1 MGFWSNFWGFV
12 KKKID
17 QYDEEKKIVVKV
29 QDWEDVREYNPL
41 AIANTKLTSLVCDEA
56 TVELQTD
63 SALVQPLIPLAEN
76 LEAKR
81 YEICAMMNGK
91 GGCFVTMATGEDDE
105 PYHRIIAPADV
116 SVYRMVADKMYEVAM
131 VIDKKIVKHREYR
144 LIRHHILDENGTLY
158 VYYYTTDKSGNE
170 EYLAEWE
177 HYKNDNVAYY
187 NANNIGVAYF
197 KSPQDSRGLSQWG
210 VPLNLGCEE
219 VENQIKV
226 ARNNLDEEMHLM
238 KAKLFA
244 DDSIARKITSKYS
257 QYSQNYCE
265 GNYGKEYGERFD
277 LPEGIYTIRKKAGV
291 DGTLIDSFAPSTRY
305 NDYKQKLIDAKA
317 DWEDMVGLD
326 RGFLTEAE
334 HTAGATATEIRTAN
348 TKTRSFVK
356 KIQSA
361 MFDGIKA
368 TLEADAVFL
377 NIPLDLYSLA
387 VDWWD
392 AFSDEREQ
400 WERLKEAK
408 AEGAAETEDLVI
420 FQFPNLSDEERKA
433 KMERIRAE
441 QQTNTDQAIEN
452 ILNGR

>member
-29 QDWEDVREYNPL
+29 QDWENITEYNPL

-63 SALVQPLIPLAEN
+63 STLVEPLIPLAEN

-81 YEICAMMNGK
+81 YEICSTMCGK
-91 GGCFVTMATGEDDE
+91 GGVFVTMATGEDDE

-144 LIRHHILDENGTLY
+144 LIRHHILDNEGTLWIY
-158 VYYYTTDKSGNE
+158 FYTTDKSGNE

-177 HYKNDNVAYY
+177 AEKDKNIKLL
-187 NANNIGVAYF
+187 NANNIGIAYF
-197 KSPQDSRGLSQWG
+197 RSPQDSRGLSQWG
-210 VPLNLGCEE
+210 VPLNFGCEE

-238 KAKLFA
+238 KTKLFA
-244 DDSIARKITSKYS
+244 DETISRKIGTKD
-257 QYSQNYCE
+257 
-265 GNYGKEYGERFD
+265 GERFD

-305 NDYKQKLIDAKA
+305 ADYKQKLIDAKA
-317 DWEDMVGLD
+317 DWEDVVGLD

-377 NIPLDLYSLA
+377 NIPLDLYEVN
-387 VDWWD
+387 VDFFD
-392 AFSDEREQ
+392 SFADETEQ
-400 WERLKEAK
+400 WNRLLQGRENGVV
-408 AEGAAETEDLVI
+408 EDEDLI
-420 FQFPNLSDEERKA
+420 TWLFPTLSEQEKA
-433 KMERIRAE
+433 DKIARISE
-441 QQTNTDQAIEN
+441 KTKLNTDEALN
-452 ILNGR
+452 RILQGQ

>member
-1 MGFWSNFWGFV
+1 MGFWSNVWRWV
-12 KKKID
+12 KKNLD
-17 QYDEEKKIVVKV
+17 EYDDEKKIQVKI
-29 QDWEDVREYNPL
+29 QQWEDIREYNPL
-41 AIANTKLTSLVCDEA
+41 SIANTKLTSLVCDEA

-63 SALVQPLIPLAEN
+63 STLVEPLKPLAEN

-81 YEICAMMNGK
+81 YEICAMINGK

-144 LIRHHILDENGTLY
+144 LIRHHILDEKGTLY

-177 HYKNDNVAYY
+177 HYKNDNVMYM
-187 NANNIGVAYF
+187 NAFNIGVAYF
-197 KSPQDSRGLSQWG
+197 RSPQDSRGLSQWG
-210 VPLNLGCEE
+210 VPLNFGCEE
-219 VENQIKV
+219 VEHQIKV

-238 KAKLFA
+238 KTKLFA
-244 DDSIARKITSKYS
+244 DETISRKISTKD
-257 QYSQNYCE
+257 
-265 GNYGKEYGERFD
+265 GERFD

-377 NIPLDLYSLA
+377 NIPIDLFTVYIDWYDAFEDTDKQYERIVSA
-387 VDWWD
+387 VDRGILEKE
-392 AFSDEREQ
+392 DE
-400 WERLKEAK
+400 LKW
-408 AEGAAETEDLVI
+408 LY
-420 FQFPNLSDEERKA
+420 PNMTDEEIADKLA
-433 KMERIRAE
+433 RISA
-441 QQTNTDQAIEN
+441 QAQTNTDQALER
-452 ILNGR
+452 ILAGQ

>member
-17 QYDEEKKIVVKV
+17 QYDEEKKIQVKI
-29 QDWEDVREYNPL
+29 QPWEDVREYNTL

-63 SALVQPLIPLAEN
+63 STLVEPLKPLADD

-81 YEICAMMNGK
+81 YEICSMVNGK

-116 SVYRMVADKMYEVAM
+116 SVYRMVANKMYEVAM
-131 VIDKKIVKHREYR
+131 VIDRKIVKHREYR
-144 LIRHHILDENGTLY
+144 LVRHHILDESGTLY

-187 NANNIGVAYF
+187 NANNIGVAYY
-197 KSPQDSRGLSQWG
+197 KSPQDSRGLSPVWG
-210 VPLNLGCEE
+210 VPLNFGCEE
-219 VENQIKV
+219 VEQSIKT

-238 KAKLFA
+238 KTKLFA
-244 DDSIARKITSKYS
+244 DETVARKIGTKD
-257 QYSQNYCE
+257 
-265 GNYGKEYGERFD
+265 GERFD

-334 HTAGATATEIRTAN
+334 HTSSATATEIRTAN

-356 KIQSA
+356 RLQSA

-377 NIPLDLYSLA
+377 NIPLDLYEVTVDFFDAFQDETELYNRIVSA
-387 VDWWD
+387 VDRGILEKE
-392 AFSDEREQ
+392 DE
-400 WERLKEAK
+400 LKW
-408 AEGAAETEDLVI
+408 LY
-420 FQFPNLSDEERKA
+420 PNMTDEEIANKLARLEA
-433 KMERIRAE
+433 
-441 QQTNTDQAIEN
+441 QSQVNTDVALER
-452 ILNGR
+452 ILNGGA

>member
-1 MGFWSNFWGFV
+1 MGFWSNVWRWV
-12 KKKID
+12 KKNLD
-17 QYDEEKKIVVKV
+17 EYDEEKKIVVKV

-63 SALVQPLIPLAEN
+63 STLVEPLKPLAEN

-116 SVYRMVADKMYEVAM
+116 SVYRMVADKIYEVAM
-131 VIDKKIVKHREYR
+131 VIDKKVVKHREYR

-187 NANNIGVAYF
+187 NANNIGIAYF

-210 VPLNLGCEE
+210 VPLNFGCEE

-238 KAKLFA
+238 KSKLFA
-244 DDSIARKITSKYS
+244 DETVARKISTKD
-257 QYSQNYCE
+257 
-265 GNYGKEYGERFD
+265 GERFD

-377 NIPLDLYSLA
+377 NIPLDLYEVNVDFYDAFQDEQELYNRIVSA
-387 VDWWD
+387 VDRGVLEKE
-392 AFSDEREQ
+392 DELRWLYPNMTDDEI
-400 WERLKEAK
+400 
-408 AEGAAETEDLVI
+408 AEKL
-420 FQFPNLSDEERKA
+420 
-433 KMERIRAE
+433 ERIRNSTAV
-441 QQTNTDQAIEN
+441 NTYAALER
-452 ILNGR
+452 ILQGG

>member
-63 SALVQPLIPLAEN
+63 STLVEPLIPLAEN
-76 LEAKR
+76 LEVKR
-81 YEICAMMNGK
+81 YEICSTMCGK
-91 GGCFVTMATGEDDE
+91 GGVFVTMATGEDDE

-177 HYKNDNVAYY
+177 HYKNDNVAYF
-187 NANNIGVAYF
+187 NANNIGVAYY

-210 VPLNLGCEE
+210 VPLNFGCEE

-238 KAKLFA
+238 KSKLFA
-244 DDSIARKITSKYS
+244 DETVARKIGTKD
-257 QYSQNYCE
+257 
-265 GNYGKEYGERFD
+265 GERFD

-305 NDYKQKLIDAKA
+305 ADYKQKLIDAKA

-356 KIQSA
+356 KVQSA

-377 NIPLDLYSLA
+377 NIPLDLYEVN
-387 VDWWD
+387 VDFFD
-392 AFSDEREQ
+392 SFSDETEQ
-400 WERLKEAK
+400 WNRLLQGRENGVV
-408 AEGAAETEDLVI
+408 EDEDLI
-420 FQFPNLSDEERKA
+420 TWLFPTLSEQEKA
-433 KMERIRAE
+433 DKIARISE
-441 QQTNTDQAIEN
+441 KTKLNTDEALN
-452 ILNGR
+452 RILQGQ

>member
-17 QYDEEKKIVVKV
+17 EYDEEKKIQVKI
-29 QDWEDVREYNPL
+29 QPWEDVREYNPL

-63 SALVQPLIPLAEN
+63 STLVEPLKPLADD

-81 YEICAMMNGK
+81 YEICSMVNGK

-131 VIDKKIVKHREYR
+131 VIDKKVVKHMEYR

-187 NANNIGVAYF
+187 NANNIGVAYY
-197 KSPQDSRGLSQWG
+197 KSPQDSRGLSPVFG
-210 VPLNLGCEE
+210 VPLNFGCEE
-219 VENQIKV
+219 VEQSIKT
-226 ARNNLDEEMHLM
+226 ARNNLDEEMRLM
-238 KAKLFA
+238 KTKLFA
-244 DDSIARKITSKYS
+244 DETISRKISTKD
-257 QYSQNYCE
+257 
-265 GNYGKEYGERFD
+265 GDRFD

-291 DGTLIDSFAPSTRY
+291 DGTLIDSFAPATRY
-305 NDYKQKLIDAKA
+305 ADYKQKLIDAKA

-377 NIPLDLYSLA
+377 NIPLDLYTVA
-387 VDWWD
+387 VDWYD
-392 AFSDEREQ
+392 AFQDETELYNRIVSAVDRGVLEKSDE
-400 WERLKEAK
+400 LKW
-408 AEGAAETEDLVI
+408 LY
-420 FQFPNLSDEERKA
+420 PNMTDEEIAEKLS
-433 KMERIRAE
+433 RIEA
-441 QQTNTDQAIEN
+441 QSQINTDTALER
-452 ILNGR
+452 ILNGGA

>member
-1 MGFWSNFWGFV
+1 M
-12 KKKID
+12 
-17 QYDEEKKIVVKV
+17 
-29 QDWEDVREYNPL
+29 

-63 SALVQPLIPLAEN
+63 SSLVEPLKPLADN

-116 SVYRMVADKMYEVAM
+116 SVWRVVADKMYEVAM
-131 VIDKKIVKHREYR
+131 VIDKKVVKHREYR

-177 HYKNDNVAYY
+177 HYKNDNVMYIG
-187 NANNIGVAYF
+187 ANNIGIAYF

-210 VPLNLGCEE
+210 VPLNFGCEE

-238 KAKLFA
+238 KTKLFA
-244 DDSIARKITSKYS
+244 DETVARKIGTKD
-257 QYSQNYCE
+257 
-265 GNYGKEYGERFD
+265 GERFD

-377 NIPLDLYSLA
+377 NIPLDLYTVMVDWFDAFLDEEAQYQRIANA
-387 VDWWD
+387 VDRGVLEKE
-392 AFSDEREQ
+392 DELR
-400 WERLKEAK
+400 WLY
-408 AEGAAETEDLVI
+408 
-420 FQFPNLSDEERKA
+420 PNMTDEEIADKLA
-433 KMERIRAE
+433 RISA
-441 QQTNTDQAIEN
+441 QAQINTDQALER
-452 ILNGR
+452 ILAGQ

>member
-29 QDWEDVREYNPL
+29 QDWENITEYNPL

-63 SALVQPLIPLAEN
+63 STLVEPLIPLAEN

-177 HYKNDNVAYY
+177 HYKNDNVMYIG
-187 NANNIGVAYF
+187 ANNIGVAYY
-197 KSPQDSRGLSQWG
+197 KSPQDGRGLSPVWG
-210 VPLNLGCEE
+210 VPLNYGCEE
-219 VENQIKV
+219 VEQSIKT

-238 KAKLFA
+238 KTKLFA
-244 DDSIARKITSKYS
+244 DETISRKISTKD
-257 QYSQNYCE
+257 
-265 GNYGKEYGERFD
+265 GDRFD

-291 DGTLIDSFAPSTRY
+291 DGTLIDSFAPATRY
-305 NDYKQKLIDAKA
+305 ADYKQKLIDAKA
-317 DWEDMVGLD
+317 DWEDMAGLD

-368 TLEADAVFL
+368 TLEADAMFL
-377 NIPLDLYSLA
+377 NIPLDLYTVTVDFFDAFQDETELYNRIVSA
-387 VDWWD
+387 VDRGVLEKE
-392 AFSDEREQ
+392 DE
-400 WERLKEAK
+400 LKW
-408 AEGAAETEDLVI
+408 LY
-420 FQFPNLSDEERKA
+420 PNMTDEEIADKLA
-433 KMERIRAE
+433 RISAS
-441 QQTNTDQAIEN
+441 QQTNTDQALER
-452 ILNGR
+452 ILAGQ

>member
-17 QYDEEKKIVVKV
+17 QYDEEKKIQVKI
-29 QDWEDVREYNPL
+29 QQWEDIREYNPL
-41 AIANTKLTSLVCDEA
+41 SIANTKLTSLVCDEA

-63 SALVQPLIPLAEN
+63 STLVQPLIPLAEN

-81 YEICAMMNGK
+81 YEICALMNGK
-91 GGCFVTMATGEDDE
+91 GGAFVTMATGEDDE

-131 VIDKKIVKHREYR
+131 VIDKKIVKHKEYR

-177 HYKNDNVAYY
+177 HYKNDNVMYM
-187 NANNIGVAYF
+187 NAFNIGVAYF
-197 KSPQDSRGLSQWG
+197 RSPQDSRGLSQWG
-210 VPLNLGCEE
+210 VPLNFGCEE
-219 VENQIKV
+219 AENQIKV

-238 KAKLFA
+238 KSKLFA
-244 DDSIARKITSKYS
+244 DETVARKIGTKD
-257 QYSQNYCE
+257 
-265 GNYGKEYGERFD
+265 GERFD

-305 NDYKQKLIDAKA
+305 ADYKQKLIDAKA

-377 NIPLDLYSLA
+377 NIPLDLYEVTVDFFDAFQDEQELYNRIVSA
-387 VDWWD
+387 VDRGVLEKE
-392 AFSDEREQ
+392 DELR
-400 WERLKEAK
+400 WL
-408 AEGAAETEDLVI
+408 D
-420 FQFPNLSDEERKA
+420 PNMTDEEIADKLA
-433 KMERIRAE
+433 RIFA
-441 QQTNTDQAIEN
+441 QAQTNTDQALER
-452 ILNGR
+452 ILAGQ

>member
-17 QYDEEKKIVVKV
+17 QYDEGKKLVVKV

-63 SALVQPLIPLAEN
+63 STLVEPLKPLADN
-76 LEAKR
+76 LQAKL
-81 YEICAMMNGK
+81 YELCSTMCGK
-91 GGCFVTMATGEDDE
+91 GGVFVTMATGEDDE

-131 VIDKKIVKHREYR
+131 VIDKKIVKHKEYK

-158 VYYYTTDKSGNE
+158 VYYYTTDKGGNE

-177 HYKNDNVAYY
+177 HYKNDNVMYM
-187 NANNIGVAYF
+187 NAFNIGVAYF
-197 KSPQDSRGLSQWG
+197 RSPQDSRGLSQWG
-210 VPLNLGCEE
+210 VPLNFGCEE

-238 KAKLFA
+238 KTKLFA
-244 DDSIARKITSKYS
+244 DETVARKIGTKD
-257 QYSQNYCE
+257 
-265 GNYGKEYGERFD
+265 GERFD
-277 LPEGIYTIRKKAGV
+277 LPEGIYTICKKAGV

-377 NIPLDLYSLA
+377 NIPLDLFQVNVDFFDAFQDEQELYNRIVSA
-387 VDWWD
+387 VDRGVLEKEDELRWLYPNM
-392 AFSDEREQ
+392 SDEKIADK
-400 WERLKEAK
+400 LA
-408 AEGAAETEDLVI
+408 
-420 FQFPNLSDEERKA
+420 
-433 KMERIRAE
+433 RISA
-441 QQTNTDQAIEN
+441 QAQTNTDQALER
-452 ILNGR
+452 ILAGQ

>member
-1 MGFWSNFWGFV
+1 MGFWRNFWGFV

-17 QYDEEKKIVVKV
+17 EYDEEKKIQVKI
-29 QDWEDVREYNPL
+29 QAWEDVREYNPI

-63 SALVQPLIPLAEN
+63 STLVEPLIPLAEN

-144 LIRHHILDENGTLY
+144 LVRHHILDENGTLY

-170 EYLAEWE
+170 EILPEWE
-177 HYKNDNVAYY
+177 HYKNDNVMYIG
-187 NANNIGVAYF
+187 ANNIGIAYY

-210 VPLNLGCEE
+210 VPLNFGCEE

-238 KAKLFA
+238 KTKLFA
-244 DDSIARKITSKYS
+244 DETISRKIGTKD
-257 QYSQNYCE
+257 
-265 GNYGKEYGERFD
+265 GERFD

-356 KIQSA
+356 QIQSA

-377 NIPLDLYSLA
+377 NIPLDLYTVTVDWFDSFLNEEEQYQRIANA
-387 VDWWD
+387 VDRGVLEKE
-392 AFSDEREQ
+392 DE
-400 WERLKEAK
+400 LKW
-408 AEGAAETEDLVI
+408 LY
-420 FQFPNLSDEERKA
+420 PNMTDEEIADKLARIEA
-433 KMERIRAE
+433 QSQVNTDVALERILKGGA
-441 QQTNTDQAIEN
+441 
-452 ILNGR
+452 

>member
-1 MGFWSNFWGFV
+1 MGFWSNVWRWLKGDRNQYEKDKRFEV
-12 KKKID
+12 KI
-17 QYDEEKKIVVKV
+17 Q
-29 QDWEDVREYNPL
+29 QWEDIREYNPL
-41 AIANTKLTSLVCDEA
+41 SIANAKLTSLVCDEA

-63 SALVQPLIPLAEN
+63 STLVKPLIPLAEN

-91 GGCFVTMATGEDDE
+91 GGCFVTMATGEDNE

-187 NANNIGVAYF
+187 NANNIGVAYY

-210 VPLNLGCEE
+210 VPLNFGCEE
-219 VENQIKV
+219 VENQIRV

-238 KAKLFA
+238 KSKLFA
-244 DDSIARKITSKYS
+244 DETVARKIGTKD
-257 QYSQNYCE
+257 
-265 GNYGKEYGERFD
+265 GERFD

-377 NIPLDLYSLA
+377 NIPLDLYEVTVDFFDAFQDETELYNRIVSA
-387 VDWWD
+387 VDRGVLEKE
-392 AFSDEREQ
+392 DELR
-400 WERLKEAK
+400 WLY
-408 AEGAAETEDLVI
+408 
-420 FQFPNLSDEERKA
+420 PNMTDEEIADKLA
-433 KMERIRAE
+433 RISA
-441 QQTNTDQAIEN
+441 QAQTNTDQALER
-452 ILNGR
+452 ILAGQ

>member
-17 QYDEEKKIVVKV
+17 EYDEEKKIQVKI
-29 QDWEDVREYNPL
+29 QQWEDVREYNCL

-63 SALVQPLIPLAEN
+63 STLVEPLIPLAEN

-116 SVYRMVADKMYEVAM
+116 SVYRMVANKMYEVAM

-144 LIRHHILDENGTLY
+144 LVRHHILDENGTLY
-158 VYYYTTDKSGNE
+158 VYYYTTNESGNE
-170 EYLAEWE
+170 EILPEWE

-187 NANNIGVAYF
+187 NANNIGVAYY
-197 KSPQDSRGLSQWG
+197 KSPQDSRGLEPVWG
-210 VPLNLGCEE
+210 VPLNFGCEE
-219 VENQIKV
+219 VENEIKV
-226 ARNNLDEEMHLM
+226 ARKDLDEEMHLM
-238 KAKLFA
+238 KSKLFA
-244 DDSIARKITSKYS
+244 DETVARKIGTKDD
-257 QYSQNYCE
+257 
-265 GNYGKEYGERFD
+265 ERFD

-377 NIPLDLYSLA
+377 NIPLDLYEVN
-387 VDWWD
+387 VDFFD
-392 AFSDEREQ
+392 SFSDETEQ
-400 WERLKEAK
+400 WNRLLQGRENGVV
-408 AEGAAETEDLVI
+408 EDEDLI
-420 FQFPNLSDEERKA
+420 TWLFPTLSEQEKA
-433 KMERIRAE
+433 DKIARISE
-441 QQTNTDQAIEN
+441 KTKLNTDEALN
-452 ILNGR
+452 RILQGQ

>member
-17 QYDEEKKIVVKV
+17 QYDEEKKIQVKI
-29 QDWEDVREYNPL
+29 QQWEDVKEYNPL

-63 SALVQPLIPLAEN
+63 STLVEPLKPLADN

-81 YEICAMMNGK
+81 YEICAMVNGK
-91 GGCFVTMATGEDDE
+91 GGAFVTMATGEDDE
-105 PYHRIIAPADV
+105 PYHRVIAPADV
-116 SVYRMVADKMYEVAM
+116 SVYRMVANKMYEVAM

-144 LIRHHILDENGTLY
+144 LIRHHILDNEGTLWIFF
-158 VYYYTTDKSGNE
+158 YTTDKAGNE

-177 HYKNDNVAYY
+177 KEKDKNVKLI
-187 NANNIGVAYF
+187 NANNIGIAYF
-197 KSPQDSRGLSQWG
+197 RSPQDSRGLEPVWG
-210 VPLNLGCEE
+210 VPLNFGCEE
-219 VENQIKV
+219 VEQSIKT

-238 KAKLFA
+238 KTKLFA
-244 DDSIARKITSKYS
+244 DETVARKIGTKDD
-257 QYSQNYCE
+257 
-265 GNYGKEYGERFD
+265 ERFD

-305 NDYKQKLIDAKA
+305 NDNKQKLIDAKA

-377 NIPLDLYSLA
+377 NIPIDLYTVTVDWFDTYEDYDKQYERIVSA
-387 VDWWD
+387 VDRGVLEK
-392 AFSDEREQ
+392 SDE
-400 WERLKEAK
+400 LKW
-408 AEGAAETEDLVI
+408 LY
-420 FQFPNLSDEERKA
+420 PNMTDEEIADKLARLDA
-433 KMERIRAE
+433 QSQM
-441 QQTNTDQAIEN
+441 NTDKALEN
-452 ILNGR
+452 ILNGG

>member
-17 QYDEEKKIVVKV
+17 QYDEEKKLVVKV

-63 SALVQPLIPLAEN
+63 STLVEQLKPLADD

-81 YEICAMMNGK
+81 YEICSMVNGK

-144 LIRHHILDENGTLY
+144 LVRHHILGENGTLY

-170 EYLAEWE
+170 EILPEWE
-177 HYKNDNVAYY
+177 HYKNDNVMYIG
-187 NANNIGVAYF
+187 ANNIGVTYY
-197 KSPQDSRGLSQWG
+197 KSPQDSRGLSPVWG
-210 VPLNLGCEE
+210 VPLNFGCEE
-219 VENQIKV
+219 VEQSIKT

-238 KAKLFA
+238 KTKLFA
-244 DDSIARKITSKYS
+244 DETISRKISTKD
-257 QYSQNYCE
+257 
-265 GNYGKEYGERFD
+265 GERFD

-291 DGTLIDSFAPSTRY
+291 DGTLIDSFAPATRY

-377 NIPLDLYSLA
+377 NIPLDLYTVA
-387 VDWWD
+387 VDWFD
-392 AFSDEREQ
+392 AFQD
-400 WERLKEAK
+400 
-408 AEGAAETEDLVI
+408 ETELYNRIVSAVDRGILEKADELKWLY
-420 FQFPNLSDEERKA
+420 PNMTDEEIADKLA
-433 KMERIRAE
+433 RISAT
-441 QQTNTDQAIEN
+441 QAANTDQALER
-452 ILNGR
+452 ILSGQ

>member
-17 QYDEEKKIVVKV
+17 EYDEENKV
-29 QDWEDVREYNPL
+29 QVKIQPWEDVREYNPL

-63 SALVQPLIPLAEN
+63 STLVEPLKPLADD

-116 SVYRMVADKMYEVAM
+116 SVYRMTADKMYEVAM

-144 LIRHHILDENGTLY
+144 LVRHHILDENGTLY

-187 NANNIGVAYF
+187 NARNIGVAYF
-197 KSPQDSRGLSQWG
+197 RSPQDSRGLSQWG
-210 VPLNLGCEE
+210 VPLNFGCEE
-219 VENQIKV
+219 VEQSIKT
-226 ARNNLDEEMHLM
+226 ARNNLDEEMRLM
-238 KAKLFA
+238 KTKLFA
-244 DDSIARKITSKYS
+244 DETISRKISTKD
-257 QYSQNYCE
+257 
-265 GNYGKEYGERFD
+265 GERFD

-305 NDYKQKLIDAKA
+305 ADYKQKLNDALQ
-317 DWEDMVGLD
+317 DWENQVGLD
-326 RGFLTEAE
+326 RGFLTEQE

-377 NIPLDLYSLA
+377 NIPLDLYTVMVDWFDAFQDETELYNRIVSA
-387 VDWWD
+387 VDRGVLEKE
-392 AFSDEREQ
+392 DE
-400 WERLKEAK
+400 LKW
-408 AEGAAETEDLVI
+408 LY
-420 FQFPNLSDEERKA
+420 PNMTDEEIADKLT
-433 KMERIRAE
+433 RISAT
-441 QQTNTDQAIEN
+441 QATNTDQALER
-452 ILNGR
+452 ILAGQ

>member
-63 SALVQPLIPLAEN
+63 STLVQPLIPLAEN

-81 YEICAMMNGK
+81 YEICSMLNGK
-91 GGCFVTMATGEDDE
+91 GGVFVTMATGEDDE

-131 VIDKKIVKHREYR
+131 VIDKKIVTHREYR
-144 LIRHHILDENGTLY
+144 LIRHHILDKNGTLY

-177 HYKNDNVAYY
+177 HYKNDNVMYIG
-187 NANNIGVAYF
+187 ANNIGVAYF

-210 VPLNLGCEE
+210 VPLNFGCEE
-219 VENQIKV
+219 VENEIKV
-226 ARNNLDEEMHLM
+226 ARKDLDEEMHLM

-244 DDSIARKITSKYS
+244 DKSITLATRTEEGARY
-257 QYSQNYCE
+257 
-265 GNYGKEYGERFD
+265 D
-277 LPEGIYTIRKKAGV
+277 LPEGIYTIQKRHGI
-291 DGTLIDSFAPSTRY
+291 DGTLIDEFAPSTRY
-305 NDYKQKLIDAKA
+305 NDYKQKLNDALQ
-317 DWEDMVGLD
+317 DWENQVGLD
-326 RGFLTEAE
+326 RGFLTEQE

-377 NIPLDLYSLA
+377 NISLDLYEVTVDFFDAFQDEQELYNRIVSA
-387 VDWWD
+387 VDRGVLEKE
-392 AFSDEREQ
+392 DELR
-400 WERLKEAK
+400 WLY
-408 AEGAAETEDLVI
+408 
-420 FQFPNLSDEERKA
+420 PNMTDEEISDKLARIQA
-433 KMERIRAE
+433 NNQVNTDMALERIL
-441 QQTNTDQAIEN
+441 QGQ
-452 ILNGR
+452 

>member
-17 QYDEEKKIVVKV
+17 EYDEEKKIVVKV
-29 QDWEDVREYNPL
+29 QDWENVREYNPL

-63 SALVQPLIPLAEN
+63 STLVEPLKPLAEN

-91 GGCFVTMATGEDDE
+91 GGAFVTMATGEDDE

-116 SVYRMVADKMYEVAM
+116 SVYRMVANKMYEVAM
-131 VIDKKIVKHREYR
+131 VIDKKIVKRREYR
-144 LIRHHILDENGTLY
+144 LVRHHILDENGTLY
-158 VYYYTTDKSGNE
+158 VYYYTTNESGNE
-170 EYLAEWE
+170 EILPEWE
-177 HYKNDNVAYY
+177 HYKNDNVMYIG
-187 NANNIGVAYF
+187 ANNIGVAYY
-197 KSPQDSRGLSQWG
+197 KSPQDSRGLSPIWG
-210 VPLNLGCEE
+210 VPLNFGCEE
-219 VENQIKV
+219 VEAKLKK
-226 ARNNLDEEMHLM
+226 ASKDYDEEADLM
-238 KAKLFA
+238 KAKTFA
-244 DDSIARKITSKYS
+244 DESIVRKITT
-257 QYSQNYCE
+257 
-265 GNYGKEYGERFD
+265 KEGERFD

-291 DGTLIDSFAPSTRY
+291 DGTLIDSFSPPTRLA
-305 NDYKQKLIDAKA
+305 DYKQKLIDAKA

-377 NIPLDLYSLA
+377 NIPLDLYTVTVDWFDSFLNEDEQYQRIANA
-387 VDWWD
+387 VDRGVL
-392 AFSDEREQ
+392 EREDELR
-400 WERLKEAK
+400 WLY
-408 AEGAAETEDLVI
+408 
-420 FQFPNLSDEERKA
+420 PNMTDEEIADKLA
-433 KMERIRAE
+433 RIQAT
-441 QQTNTDQAIEN
+441 QQTNTDLAIEN

>member
-17 QYDEEKKIVVKV
+17 QYDEEKKIQVKI
-29 QDWEDVREYNPL
+29 QQWEDVREYNPL

-63 SALVQPLIPLAEN
+63 STLVEPLKPLADD

-81 YEICAMMNGK
+81 YEICSMINGK

-116 SVYRMVADKMYEVAM
+116 SVYRMVANKMYEVAM

-144 LIRHHILDENGTLY
+144 LVRHHILDENGTLY

-177 HYKNDNVAYY
+177 HYKNDNVMYIG
-187 NANNIGVAYF
+187 ANNIGVAYY

-210 VPLNLGCEE
+210 VPLNFGCEE
-219 VENQIKV
+219 VEQSIKT

-238 KAKLFA
+238 KTKLFA
-244 DDSIARKITSKYS
+244 DESITRKIGTKD
-257 QYSQNYCE
+257 
-265 GNYGKEYGERFD
+265 GDRFD
-277 LPEGIYTIRKKAGV
+277 LPEGIYTVRKKQRV

-305 NDYKQKLIDAKA
+305 NDYKQKLIDSKA

-356 KIQSA
+356 RLQSA

-377 NIPLDLYSLA
+377 NIPLDLYTVM
-387 VDWWD
+387 VDFFD
-392 AFSDEREQ
+392 AFSDETELYNRIVSAVDRGVLEKAD
-400 WERLKEAK
+400 ELKW
-408 AEGAAETEDLVI
+408 LY
-420 FQFPNLSDEERKA
+420 PNMTDEEIADKLARIQA
-433 KMERIRAE
+433 NNQVNTDMALERIL
-441 QQTNTDQAIEN
+441 QGQ
-452 ILNGR
+452 

>member
-1 MGFWSNFWGFV
+1 MGFWNNFWGFV
-12 KKKID
+12 KKKIGE
-17 QYDEEKKIVVKV
+17 YDEEKKIVVKV

-63 SALVQPLIPLAEN
+63 STLVEQLKPLADDI
-76 LEAKR
+76 EAKR

-91 GGCFVTMATGEDDE
+91 GGCFVTMATGEDDA

-131 VIDKKIVKHREYR
+131 VIDKKVVKHREYR
-144 LIRHHILDENGTLY
+144 LVRHHILDENGTLY

-187 NANNIGVAYF
+187 NANNIGVAYY
-197 KSPQDSRGLSQWG
+197 KSPQDSRGLSPVWG
-210 VPLNLGCEE
+210 VPLNFGCEE
-219 VENQIKV
+219 VEQSIKT

-238 KAKLFA
+238 KSKLFA
-244 DDSIARKITSKYS
+244 DETVARKIGTKD
-257 QYSQNYCE
+257 
-265 GNYGKEYGERFD
+265 GDRFD

-326 RGFLTEAE
+326 RGFLTEGE

-377 NIPLDLYSLA
+377 NIPLDLYTVMVDWFDAFVDEEAQYKRIANA
-387 VDWWD
+387 VDRGVLEKE
-392 AFSDEREQ
+392 DE
-400 WERLKEAK
+400 LKWLYSNM
-408 AEGAAETEDLVI
+408 T
-420 FQFPNLSDEERKA
+420 DEEISDKLA
-433 KMERIRAE
+433 RISAT
-441 QQTNTDQAIEN
+441 QATNTDQALER
-452 ILNGR
+452 ILAGQ

>member
-17 QYDEEKKIVVKV
+17 EYDEEKKIQVKI
-29 QDWEDVREYNPL
+29 QQWEDVREYNPL
-41 AIANTKLTSLVCDEA
+41 SIANTKLTSLVCDEA

-63 SALVQPLIPLAEN
+63 STLVEPLIPLAEN

-187 NANNIGVAYF
+187 NANNIGVAYY

-210 VPLNLGCEE
+210 VPLNFGCEE
-219 VENQIKV
+219 VENQIKT

-244 DDSIARKITSKYS
+244 DKSIALATRTE
-257 QYSQNYCE
+257 E
-265 GNYGKEYGERFD
+265 GARYD
-277 LPEGIYTIRKKAGV
+277 LPEGIYIIQKRAGV

-361 MFDGIKA
+361 MLDGIKA

-377 NIPLDLYSLA
+377 NIPLDLYTVMVDWFDAFLDEEAQYNRIASA
-387 VDWWD
+387 VDRGVLEKE
-392 AFSDEREQ
+392 DELR
-400 WERLKEAK
+400 WLY
-408 AEGAAETEDLVI
+408 
-420 FQFPNLSDEERKA
+420 PNMTDEKIA
-433 KMERIRAE
+433 DKLARISA
-441 QQTNTDQAIEN
+441 QAQTNTDQAIEN

>member
-1 MGFWSNFWGFV
+1 MGFWSNLGFWSNFWGFV
-12 KKKID
+12 KKKFD
-17 QYDEEKKIVVKV
+17 EYDEEKKIQVKI
-29 QDWEDVREYNPL
+29 QQWEDVREYNPL

-63 SALVQPLIPLAEN
+63 STLVEPLKPLAEN
-76 LEAKR
+76 IEAKR

-105 PYHRIIAPADV
+105 PYHRIIAPKDV
-116 SVYRMVADKMYEVAM
+116 SIPDDKVVAGKIYEIAM
-131 VIDKKIVKHREYR
+131 VINEKTVKHKKYR
-144 LIRHHILDENGTLY
+144 LVRHHILDKEGTLWLF
-158 VYYYTTDKSGNE
+158 YYTTDENGNE

-177 HYKNDNVAYY
+177 HFKNDNVKYL
-187 NANNIGVAYF
+187 NAFNIGVAYY
-197 KSPQDSRGLSQWG
+197 KSPQDSRGLSPVWG
-210 VPLNLGCEE
+210 VPLNFGCEE
-219 VENQIKV
+219 VEEEIRT
-226 ARNNLDEEMHLM
+226 ARKDLNEEMKLM

-244 DDSIARKITSKYS
+244 DKSITLAEKTKEGARY
-257 QYSQNYCE
+257 
-265 GNYGKEYGERFD
+265 D
-277 LPEGIYTIRKKAGV
+277 LPEGVYTIQKRAGV

-305 NDYKQKLIDAKA
+305 ADYKQKLIDAKA

-377 NIPLDLYSLA
+377 NIPLDLYTA
-387 VDWWD
+387 NVDFFD
-392 AFSDEREQ
+392 SFADETEQ
-400 WERLKEAK
+400 WNRLLQGRENGVV
-408 AEGAAETEDLVI
+408 EDEDLI
-420 FQFPNLSDEERKA
+420 TWLFPTLSEQEKA
-433 KMERIRAE
+433 DKIARISE
-441 QQTNTDQAIEN
+441 KTKLNTDEALN
-452 ILNGR
+452 RILQGQ

>member
-29 QDWEDVREYNPL
+29 QDWENITEYNTI

-63 SALVQPLIPLAEN
+63 STLVEPLIPLADN

-131 VIDKKIVKHREYR
+131 VIDKKVVKHREYR

-170 EYLAEWE
+170 EYLEEWE
-177 HYKNDNVAYY
+177 HYKNDNVMYM
-187 NANNIGVAYF
+187 NAFNIGVAYF
-197 KSPQDSRGLSQWG
+197 RSPQDSRGLSQWG
-210 VPLNLGCEE
+210 VPLNFGCEE
-219 VENQIKV
+219 VENEIKV
-226 ARNNLDEEMHLM
+226 ARKDLDEEMHLM
-238 KAKLFA
+238 KSKLFA
-244 DDSIARKITSKYS
+244 DETVARKIGTKD
-257 QYSQNYCE
+257 
-265 GNYGKEYGERFD
+265 GERFD

-326 RGFLTEAE
+326 RGFLTDAE
-334 HTAGATATEIRTAN
+334 HTNGATATEIRTAN

-361 MFDGIKA
+361 MFGGIKA

-377 NIPLDLYSLA
+377 NIPLDLYTVMVDWFDAFLDEEAQYNRIANA
-387 VDWWD
+387 VDRGVLEKE
-392 AFSDEREQ
+392 DELR
-400 WERLKEAK
+400 WLY
-408 AEGAAETEDLVI
+408 
-420 FQFPNLSDEERKA
+420 PNMTDEEIAEKLVRLEA
-433 KMERIRAE
+433 QSQFNTDAALERIL
-441 QQTNTDQAIEN
+441 Q
-452 ILNGR
+452 GG

>member
-63 SALVQPLIPLAEN
+63 STLVQPLIPLAEN

-81 YEICAMMNGK
+81 YEICSTMCGK
-91 GGCFVTMATGEDDE
+91 GGVFVTMATGEDNE

-177 HYKNDNVAYY
+177 HYKNDNVAYM
-187 NANNIGVAYF
+187 NAFNIGVAYF
-197 KSPQDSRGLSQWG
+197 RSPQDSRGLSQWG
-210 VPLNLGCEE
+210 VPLNFGCEE
-219 VENQIKV
+219 VEAKLKK
-226 ARNNLDEEMHLM
+226 ASKDYDEEADLM
-238 KAKLFA
+238 KAKTFA
-244 DDSIARKITSKYS
+244 DESIVRKITT
-257 QYSQNYCE
+257 
-265 GNYGKEYGERFD
+265 KEGERFD

-291 DGTLIDSFAPSTRY
+291 DGTLIDSFSPPTRLA
-305 NDYKQKLIDAKA
+305 DYKQKLIDAKA

-377 NIPLDLYSLA
+377 NIPLDLYEVTVDFFDAFQDETELYNRIVSA
-387 VDWWD
+387 VDRGVLEKE
-392 AFSDEREQ
+392 DELR
-400 WERLKEAK
+400 WLY
-408 AEGAAETEDLVI
+408 
-420 FQFPNLSDEERKA
+420 PNMTDEEIADKLA
-433 KMERIRAE
+433 RISA
-441 QQTNTDQAIEN
+441 QAQTNTDQALER
-452 ILNGR
+452 ILAGQ

>member
-1 MGFWSNFWGFV
+1 MGFWSNLGFWNNFWGFV
-12 KKKID
+12 KKKFD
-17 QYDEEKKIVVKV
+17 EYEEEKKIQVKI
-29 QDWEDVREYNPL
+29 QPWEDVREYNPL

-63 SALVQPLIPLAEN
+63 STLVQPLIPLAEN

-116 SVYRMVADKMYEVAM
+116 SVYRMVANKMYEVAM

-144 LIRHHILDENGTLY
+144 LVRHHILDENGTLY
-158 VYYYTTDKSGNE
+158 VYYYTTNESGNE
-170 EYLAEWE
+170 EILPEWE

-187 NANNIGVAYF
+187 NANNIGVAYY
-197 KSPQDSRGLSQWG
+197 KSPQDSRGLSPIWG
-210 VPLNLGCEE
+210 VPLNFGCEE
-219 VENQIKV
+219 VENEIKV
-226 ARNNLDEEMHLM
+226 ARKDLDEEMHLM

-244 DDSIARKITSKYS
+244 DKSITLARNTE
-257 QYSQNYCE
+257 E
-265 GNYGKEYGERFD
+265 GARYD
-277 LPEGIYTIRKKAGV
+277 LPEGIYTIQKKHGI
-291 DGTLIDSFAPSTRY
+291 DGALIDEFAPSTRY

-317 DWEDMVGLD
+317 DWEDIVGLD

-377 NIPLDLYSLA
+377 NIPLDLYTVMVDWFDAFLDEEAQYNRIASA
-387 VDWWD
+387 VDRGVLEKE
-392 AFSDEREQ
+392 DELR
-400 WERLKEAK
+400 WLY
-408 AEGAAETEDLVI
+408 
-420 FQFPNLSDEERKA
+420 PNMTDEEIADKLARIQA
-433 KMERIRAE
+433 QSQVNSDLALER
-441 QQTNTDQAIEN
+441 
-452 ILNGR
+452 ILNGG

>member
-1 MGFWSNFWGFV
+1 MGFFDTFWRWV
-12 KKKID
+12 KKNVD
-17 QYDEEKKIVVKV
+17 AQDEEKKVTVNV

-63 SALVQPLIPLAEN
+63 STLVEPLKPLAEN

-91 GGCFVTMATGEDDE
+91 GGAFVTMATGEDDE

-116 SVYRMVADKMYEVAM
+116 SVYRMVANKMYEVAM

-170 EYLAEWE
+170 EHLAEWE

-210 VPLNLGCEE
+210 VPLNFGCEE

-238 KAKLFA
+238 KSKLFA
-244 DDSIARKITSKYS
+244 DETVARKIGTKD
-257 QYSQNYCE
+257 
-265 GNYGKEYGERFD
+265 GERLD

-377 NIPLDLYSLA
+377 NIPLDLYTA
-387 VDWWD
+387 NVDFFD
-392 AFSDEREQ
+392 SFADETEQ
-400 WERLKEAK
+400 WNRLLQGRENGVV
-408 AEGAAETEDLVI
+408 EDEDLI
-420 FQFPNLSDEERKA
+420 TWLFPTLSEQEKA
-433 KMERIRAE
+433 DKIARISE
-441 QQTNTDQAIEN
+441 KTKLNTDEALN
-452 ILNGR
+452 RILQGQ

>member
-1 MGFWSNFWGFV
+1 MGFWSNVWRWV
-12 KKKID
+12 KKNLD
-17 QYDEEKKIVVKV
+17 EYDEEKKIQVKI
-29 QDWEDVREYNPL
+29 QQWEDIRDYNPL
-41 AIANTKLTSLVCDEA
+41 SIANTKLTSLVCDEA

-63 SALVQPLIPLAEN
+63 STLVEPLIPLAEN

-81 YEICAMMNGK
+81 YEICSTMCGK

-158 VYYYTTDKSGNE
+158 VYYYTTDKSGNA

-187 NANNIGVAYF
+187 NARNIGVAYF
-197 KSPQDSRGLSQWG
+197 RSPQDSRGLSQRG
-210 VPLNLGCEE
+210 VPLNFGCEE

-238 KAKLFA
+238 KSKLFA
-244 DDSIARKITSKYS
+244 DETVARKIGTKD
-257 QYSQNYCE
+257 
-265 GNYGKEYGERFD
+265 GERFD

-377 NIPLDLYSLA
+377 NVPLDLYEVN
-387 VDWWD
+387 VDFFD
-392 AFSDEREQ
+392 SFSDETEQ
-400 WERLKEAK
+400 WNRLLQGRENGVV
-408 AEGAAETEDLVI
+408 EDEDLI
-420 FQFPNLSDEERKA
+420 TWLFPTLSEQEKA
-433 KMERIRAE
+433 DKIARISE
-441 QQTNTDQAIEN
+441 KTKLNTDEALN
-452 ILNGR
+452 RILQGQ

>member
-17 QYDEEKKIVVKV
+17 EYDEEKKIQVKI
-29 QDWEDVREYNPL
+29 QPWEDVREYNPL

-63 SALVQPLIPLAEN
+63 STLVEPLKPLADD

-81 YEICAMMNGK
+81 YEICSMVNGK

-116 SVYRMVADKMYEVAM
+116 SVYRMVANKMYEVAM
-131 VIDKKIVKHREYR
+131 VIDKKVVKHREYR
-144 LIRHHILDENGTLY
+144 LVRHHILDENGTLY

-177 HYKNDNVAYY
+177 HYENDNVAYY

-197 KSPQDSRGLSQWG
+197 KSPQDSRGLSPVWG
-210 VPLNLGCEE
+210 VPLNFGCEE
-219 VENQIKV
+219 VEQSIKT

-238 KAKLFA
+238 KTKLFA
-244 DDSIARKITSKYS
+244 DETISRKISTKD
-257 QYSQNYCE
+257 
-265 GNYGKEYGERFD
+265 GERFD

-291 DGTLIDSFAPSTRY
+291 DGKLIDSFAPSTRY
-305 NDYKQKLIDAKA
+305 NDYKQKLIGAKA

-377 NIPLDLYSLA
+377 NIPLDLWSLK
-387 VDWWD
+387 VDFFD
-392 AFSDEREQ
+392 SFADETEQ
-400 WERLKEAK
+400 WNRLLQGRENGVV
-408 AEGAAETEDLVI
+408 EDEDLI
-420 FQFPNLSDEERKA
+420 TWLFPTLSEQEKADKIARIGEKA
-433 KMERIRAE
+433 KI
-441 QQTNTDQAIEN
+441 NTDEALN
-452 ILNGR
+452 RILQGQ

>member
-1 MGFWSNFWGFV
+1 MGFWSNVWRWV
-12 KKKID
+12 KKNLD
-17 QYDEEKKIVVKV
+17 EYDEEKKIQVKI
-29 QDWEDVREYNPL
+29 QQWEDIREYNPL
-41 AIANTKLTSLVCDEA
+41 SIANTKLTSLVCDEA

-63 SALVQPLIPLAEN
+63 STLVQPLKPLAEN

-91 GGCFVTMATGEDDE
+91 GGCYVTMATGEDDE

-170 EYLAEWE
+170 EYLAEWD
-177 HYKNDNVAYY
+177 HYKNDNVMYM
-187 NANNIGVAYF
+187 NAFNIGVAYF
-197 KSPQDSRGLSQWG
+197 RSPQDSRGLSQWG
-210 VPLNLGCEE
+210 VPLNFGCEE

-238 KAKLFA
+238 KSKLFA
-244 DDSIARKITSKYS
+244 DETVARKIGTKD
-257 QYSQNYCE
+257 
-265 GNYGKEYGERFD
+265 GERFD

-305 NDYKQKLIDAKA
+305 NDYKQKLVDAKA

-356 KIQSA
+356 KVQSA

-377 NIPLDLYSLA
+377 NIPLDLYEVTVDFFDAFQDETELYNRIVSA
-387 VDWWD
+387 VDRGVLEKE
-392 AFSDEREQ
+392 DE
-400 WERLKEAK
+400 LKW
-408 AEGAAETEDLVI
+408 LY
-420 FQFPNLSDEERKA
+420 PNMTDEEIADKLARIQA
-433 KMERIRAE
+433 NNQVNTDMALERIL
-441 QQTNTDQAIEN
+441 QGQ
-452 ILNGR
+452 